1 MSHCQLQPLDRIP
14 RPHLCFLE
22 FLKDLPLGTNCQQRR
37 TRSVAN
43 KPVLP
48 GTRKIRRAYCC
59 IVVESDSPLGVF
71 DLHSEDPILEGIH
84 LILVGFD
91 VALEGWF
98 VTPFSEISVRE
109 LVVGV

>member
-59 IVVESDSPLGVF
+59 IVVESDSPLGVS
-71 DLHSEDPILEGIH
+71 DLHAEDPILERIH
-84 LILVGFD
+84 LLLVDFD
-91 VALEGWF
+91 VPLEGWL
-98 VTPFSEISVRE
+98 VAPFEEIDVRE
-109 LVVGV
+109 LVLGV